1 MPSASRDHIF
11 IGAQGR
17 HPVPST
23 NEELGMSSNLFKM
36 MFAVVAAVALGFVC
50 YPLGGVIMDLLQW
63 RNAAITQHRP
73 DNGQRDRL
81 QDRRLVSEDNLPQET
96 VTISDDSTDD
106 SSADDW
112 KKGFDDSDVAA
123 ADGGSEPESSSFM
136 FADGDP
142 DLVGIT
148 EEKDAPVVE
157 GQTDVVPL
165 APSSGQ
171 RGVMATSAR
180 KLAHLL
186 EKNKDTKE

>member
-1 MPSASRDHIF
+1 
-11 IGAQGR
+11 
-17 HPVPST
+17 
-23 NEELGMSSNLFKM
+23 
-36 MFAVVAAVALGFVC
+36 
-50 YPLGGVIMDLLQW
+50 MDLLQW

-73 DNGQRDRL
+73 DNRQRDRL

-186 EKNKDTKE
+186 EKNKDATPYKSNEFSAQAWSSVSLTNWVKILSWRMSWHSSQPRKIVGISLSFPYAARRD